1 MLSPLLNTMGAFF
14 FTAFITG
21 WIAALVIDRCCG
33 RDGMSPRGLA
43 LILFFA
49 LIAGSVAGTIS
60 WQQGEFQRDQ
70 TLEMDYELNH

>member
-1 MLSPLLNTMGAFF
+1 
-14 FTAFITG
+14 
-21 WIAALVIDRCCG
+21 
-33 RDGMSPRGLA
+33 MSPRGLA

-70 TLEMDYELNH
+70 TLEMDYELSH